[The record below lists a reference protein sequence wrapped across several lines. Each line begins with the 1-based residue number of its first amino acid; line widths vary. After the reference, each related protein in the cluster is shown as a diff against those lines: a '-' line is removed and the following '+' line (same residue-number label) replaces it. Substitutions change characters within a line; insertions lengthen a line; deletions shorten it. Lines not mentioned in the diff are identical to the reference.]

1 MSEANVSTAVSVL
14 TSNTRMRHRQHAQH
28 AREHQ
33 RGARRHLARGQR
45 PALGARHLRVDALVE
60 HVIDDRGAGGRES
73 DSEVA
78 EHQRIE
84 RRQAGHRQQ
93 RAHDGREHD
102 EHDDARLGQLVEAA
116 PARVVAAA
124 TMGSGVAK
132 TGAFR
137 RGAKFSRIGQ

>member
-1 MSEANVSTAVSVL
+1 MSTAVSAL
-14 TSNTRMRHRQHAQH
+14 TSNTRMDIDNTHSTPANISA
-28 AREHQ
+28 ARDDIFP
-33 RGARRHLARGQR
+33 GGQR

-60 HVIDDRGAGGRES
+60 HVIDHGGAGRGEA
-73 DSEVA
+73 DAEIA

-84 RRQAGHRQQ
+84 RRQARHGQQ

-116 PARVVAAA
+116 PARGGGCR

-132 TGAFR
+132 TGR
-137 RGAKFSRIGQ
+137 LP